1 MKRVYTAHDPTEAHL
16 VKGLLEVEG
25 IEAIVQGEH
34 LFPLRGSLP
43 VTSDTNPS
51 VWVVNDEDF
60 DQGRVIARAYDQG
73 AHTRQPS
80 ARPWHCPQCGENL
93 EGQFTACW
101 KCGAIRPLS

>member
-16 VKGLLEVEG
+16 VKGLLEAEG

-51 VWVVNDEDF
+51 VWVANDMDF
-60 DQGRVIARAYDQG
+60 NRGRTIAQAYDHGARADREG
-73 AHTRQPS
+73 APHWRCL
-80 ARPWHCPQCGENL
+80 RCGENL

-101 KCGAIRPLS
+101 KCGATRPPA